1 MSVGRGNNKKYKF
14 FVSIVCLLFLIF
26 ASSLTISLAIFRSD
40 KSDVQQNSF
49 GAVVLHDNSQYKYKS
64 KIQNKLVG
72 EEYLFND
79 IKLTVADN
87 TSPVFIRAHVYF
99 DSTNEVAKDKI
110 KFDSFS
116 IKNHENYTWS
126 RFGDYWYLC
135 DKSGNLMQLNSTKAG
150 EVYVFLIQSD
160 AVVPEMQGVLGD
172 DEFVSCEIVV
182 QSSLASNFSNTTNF
196 SEINKSFD
204 KNATETT
211 KTGTYSV
218 VFKQNGATLSTQ
230 TINYGGKATIP
241 EVTTA
246 EGDVFLCWNTREDG
260 SGANITNEQLG
271 YITQNLTL
279 FPMFENQKVLV
290 TVVQS
295 EGGTISPET
304 QMVDWGSDLVMH
316 FTPNKNYV
324 LKRILIDG
332 DPVGA
337 SSEYLLKRIT
347 GAFVVS
353 AEFVSDYIVLDKNGG
368 AGEQPNVV
376 YNGDQTKFMLEGN
389 EPTKSGKEFY
399 YYSTNSADNEQG
411 QNGDRYDLGYWYDVP
426 NTSGTTTLFAIYL
439 TPSSNY
445 QTAQN
450 YVVVPKNVSAIAD
463 SAVNMFSGT
472 NNTVKFVTLP
482 RQTSKI
488 GKNAFANCSGLVGVS
503 MSDFVTS
510 IGESAFKSDSALT
523 NFRAP
528 TSLQTLSQA
537 AFSGCTSLS
546 KVKNLDATGITEI
559 PSDCFSGCSKIEKIV
574 LSANITKIGLGAFA
588 GSGVKTINLEDTKL
602 EELGASAF
610 NSCSSLTQVT
620 VPSTLKTVGQAAF
633 MFSGITE
640 VKNFAGTSVS
650 KIESTAFYFSK
661 LIQIEFPESLVSI
674 DSLAF
679 YDCSELTRV
688 GGLQNTKVT
697 QILDSAFSGCS
708 KLKNVIFPQTLLT
721 LGGGAYSG
729 CSALTSVTFN
739 SNLKTIGANAF
750 EGCSSLS
757 QLTELEKTVVSSIG
771 DGAFKGCSSLVDVS
785 LPNTIQTVGAN
796 AFANCSG
803 LATINF
809 INDSNL
815 STLSVAANSFTGT
828 TSDLKVN
835 ILDES
840 HFDEYISKLNGKGFA
855 ENSFMF
861 FLGNIDRKAYYKN
874 AVWEKFHDA
883 VITSTAG
890 EHGTISPSGAVVYS
904 LGSSAS
910 YVISPE
916 TGYKIKKILV
926 DGVEIVVTAAD
937 GAAQSYEFVDIQKD
951 HTISAEFEQRMFK
964 ITVVCGGNGK
974 IEPSTT
980 KDYAYGSEVA
990 FVITPNDGYVIK
1002 DVLIDG
1008 VSNAK
1013 AKENAKYTFSNLRAN
1028 HKIEVSFEVV
1038 TFTIVS
1044 SVGEGGTMSPNQIT
1058 TIKNWGENHS
1068 VTYTPN
1074 DKFVISTIVV
1084 DGQALNLSEDV
1095 VSKPYTYTFS
1105 KITANHVISCQFEST
1120 QRTLTYDPN
1129 GGTFVLNTDI
1139 DLPSTTD
1146 NYNYRTIA
1154 QIGLVPKT
1162 TYTINFASATLI
1174 SGTATEFHVRLYKFG
1189 KPSTHYAFIKVPF
1202 GTNVSAVFTS
1212 PETLNPSDNNQI
1224 LVYAGLAGATAGN
1237 NVSLRGITMS
1247 VTKTLTWNSVCGV
1260 SPTPTREGYNFKG
1273 WSTESEGSTQDFSNK
1288 KYSSVFGKEDG
1299 WLYAIWEI
1307 KQFQITTE
1315 AGAHGTITE
1324 SMTVDWGTT
1333 ATVEMKPDEGYRV
1346 ATYSIDGGNAINSTA
1361 KAGDSDYF
1369 TFRNIT
1375 ANHKISVTFAP
1386 ITYTIKYNGNGATS
1400 GSTTSSSHTYD
1411 EEKEL
1416 TANGFSRTGY
1426 NFAGW
1431 ATKDA
1436 IAATNATAVTN
1447 GTYLTGNV
1455 GSGSD
1460 SIGEYFTKDASSST
1474 QWWAGV
1480 ACRGYD
1486 VTAGLTYIWT
1496 IEVYHEMGKTMRNQM
1511 DANVSYPGA
1520 TSNDD
1525 AYEGSV
1531 ITPQQIPSGVWTTL
1545 TIRVK
1550 IKAGFTGTYIH
1561 HSFSPQ
1567 NYVDGTNFSTP
1578 AKIYYRNSR
1587 IVAMTENPPKY
1598 MNCEK
1603 VKNLSATQGDIVDL
1617 YAVWAANTYVMTL
1630 DENNRSNLKTKNVV
1644 YDQPYGTF
1652 DVPSKTGYTYVGWR
1666 VGKRLIDEKTFNGSS
1681 DYINLGRTY
1690 MYTNKITVMA
1700 RAYMDDWTQ
1709 YKNGMRII
1717 SCTEGGGW
1725 NLEQGGEYLQ
1735 FAIYDSGVGYRVAK
1749 SNISFANLASGWHT
1763 FVATFDG
1770 EYARLY
1776 IDGIGVGKSAKFSS
1790 GKIGY
1795 HASNSILVGAE
1806 AGSSSSPVGSYFK
1819 GKISYISIFNSSN
1832 YYTKDTVSSA
1842 KCPAYDTV
1850 AVAHWTPNKYN
1861 IKFQANDATITEQL
1875 WDYAGSAGYTSS
1887 NAGSYSKYKHNNSRT
1902 AELNEANYIT
1912 FDGQLSFYTPI
1923 PIRLGHTFKG
1933 WYSAASGGVKVA
1945 NSDGSLVAN
1954 VSGFTGANKEWKSAK
1969 ETTLYAQWTTNPYDI
1984 TYELNGGTKGSTSPS
1999 KYTFGT
2005 NTTISDP
2012 TRTGYT
2018 FTGWSVAATLDGKRY
2033 GTIHYDTG
2041 VLQYASDYPSAV
2053 YFPLFYQQA
2062 GVQYTG
2068 KLGNG
2073 SIRWRQYSTAG
2084 AYAGNAG
2091 ESQTNTT
2098 NEAKYLSL
2106 WYYSGMSGS
2115 STTLSWN
2122 GGKSFKIDANQVG
2135 KLTLTAN
2142 WTANTYTV
2150 TANANGGTIPTT
2162 SGWTVASGS
2171 KIATKTVT
2179 YDSTYGTL
2187 PTPTRTGYTF
2197 AGWSKN
2203 MFNPKLTY
2211 GYSSCTRNGETFT
2224 FDTGSKNSSSL
2235 FFEVQCWNNT
2245 EYLSSVY
2252 SNSSTGIC
2260 SGIFNKNGSITQLRF
2275 KYNGNNAD
2283 ACFYYDVSDLPDGK
2297 YVIQVNITTMQMNK
2311 IVIKNVM
2318 IEQNANN
2325 TRTSYVSSSTHVSSD
2340 TKVNDP
2346 FNRTLFAE
2354 WTPNKYTVTFDPNC
2368 KGGLISSQTS
2378 DGTYS
2383 GNNMTIT
2390 YTASTHE
2397 YKLVNS
2403 SSSDPYA
2410 TIGQTVYLIANKTY
2424 LMHAEVCDSS
2434 WSVIPS
2440 SSGSIQIFY
2449 AIGGAYNESNSRRF
2463 YANTTYQT
2471 FTVPTT
2477 GTYKIRIDNDCGQT
2491 VRVQKFWIYS
2501 NFTYQKT
2508 VTYGEAYGTLPTG
2521 LQANSG
2527 SFVKWNSSSS
2537 GGSEIKSSTIVT
2549 TASNHK
2555 VYGSWSGQL
2564 TITVNSSSYYSN
2576 VRYSTSS
2583 GQSGSI
2589 ANGSSVNLVNV
2600 PSTDKVTITAT
2611 AIKCKLVCNG
2621 NNNNYYV
2628 YHGFRLNNDFSL
2640 SAYNETGEPKDVS
2653 ATITVTVDMRSIS
2666 VTGDTRT
2673 QDLCCVAEDSLIS
2686 MADGTQKQI
2695 KDIKVGDK
2703 VLSYNTTTRKIE
2715 QTVVQSLTK
2724 VIRRDIVHITFAD
2737 GSYIKIT
2744 PDHPMF
2750 SERGWIA
2757 YSTADGENTYPEVEL
2772 EKQGTQIGDMI
2783 LSLSLLFD
2791 KEIVDMKY
2799 ITGETIPVYTFTVEN
2814 NHNYFAQSVL
2824 IHNGPVKPCFMIC
2837 CVDGETNITMAD
2849 GTTKKAKDVVVG
2861 DEVLSYNDETKQ
2873 YEKTTIEETINPYR
2887 EKILE
2892 ITFEDGSTLKITDDH
2907 PLLSA
2912 RGWICYNPELGQLA
2926 YGSYGVCDKGMQV
2939 GDKII
2944 TETGAKT
2951 IASIK
2956 VIEFEDFEMVYT
2968 FRLANGLAFIANGN
2982 IVASVRK

>member
-1 MSVGRGNNKKYKF
+1 MPGGKSVIKRYRSQKLLVCIVCMLF
-14 FVSIVCLLFLIF
+14 FVFCS
-26 ASSLTISLAIFRSD
+26 ALTISLAIFRSD

-110 KFDSFS
+110 KFNSFS

-160 AVVPEMQGVLGD
+160 AVVPEIQGVLGD

-230 TINYGGKATIP
+230 TINYGGKASIP

-337 SSEYLLKRIT
+337 TSEYLLKRIT
-347 GAFVVS
+347 GAVVVS

-426 NTSGTTTLFAIYL
+426 NASGTTTLFAIYL
-439 TPSSNY
+439 TASSNY

-528 TSLQTLSQA
+528 TSLQTLSQT
-537 AFSGCTSLS
+537 AFSGCASLS

-559 PSDCFSGCSKIEKIV
+559 PSDCFSMCSKLEEIV
-574 LSANITKIGLGAFA
+574 LPANISKIRFGAFA
-588 GSGVKTINLEDTKL
+588 GSGLKTINLEDTKL
-602 EELGASAF
+602 EELGDSAF
-610 NSCSSLTQVT
+610 NSCAALTQVT
-620 VPSTLKTVGQAAF
+620 VPSTLKTLGQSVF

-650 KIESTAFYFSK
+650 KIESTAFWYSS
-661 LIQIEFPESLVSI
+661 LIQIELPETLEII
-674 DSLAF
+674 DNLAF
-679 YDCSELTRV
+679 ASCSELTRV

-697 QILDSAFSGCS
+697 QIVDSAFSGCS

-721 LGGGAYSG
+721 LGGSAYSG

-757 QLTELEKTVVSSIG
+757 QLTGLEKTVVATIG
-771 DGAFKGCSSLVDVS
+771 DSAFKGCSSLVDVS
-785 LPNTIQTVGAN
+785 LPNTIQTIGAN

-855 ENSFMF
+855 ENAFMF

-874 AVWEKFHDA
+874 AVWEKFRDA

-890 EHGTISPSGAVVYS
+890 EHGTISPSGTIIYS

-937 GAAQSYEFVDIQKD
+937 GAAQRYEFVEIQKD

-1084 DGQALNLSEDV
+1084 DGQALNLSGVD

-1129 GGTFVLNTDI
+1129 GGTFADGDSSKTQE
-1139 DLPSTTD
+1139 
-1146 NYNYRTIA
+1146 YNAFSNQTI
-1154 QIGLVPKT
+1154 
-1162 TYTINFASATLI
+1162 TLI
-1174 SGTATEFHVRLYKFG
+1174 STNPTRIGYEFKSWNTMSDGSG
-1189 KPSTHYAFIKVPF
+1189 K
-1202 GTNVSAVFTS
+1202 GD
-1212 PETLNPSDNNQI
+1212 SD
-1224 LVYAGLAGATAGN
+1224 LAGK
-1237 NVSLRGITMS
+1237 I
-1247 VTKTLTWNSVCGV
+1247 
-1260 SPTPTREGYNFKG
+1260 
-1273 WSTESEGSTQDFSNK
+1273 
-1288 KYSSVFGKEDG
+1288 YSSVFGKEDG

-1375 ANHKISVTFAP
+1375 ANHTISATFAP

-1460 SIGEYFTKDASSST
+1460 SIGEYFTKDALSST

-1587 IVAMTENPPKY
+1587 IVEFATDPPEY
-1598 MNCEK
+1598 TNCQI
-1603 VKNLSATQGDIVDL
+1603 VKNLSKVQGDVVEL
-1617 YAVWAANTYVMTL
+1617 YAVWAANQYTVTF
-1630 DENNRSNLKTKNVV
+1630 NPNGGTVSPTSQTVV
-1644 YDQPYGTF
+1644 YGQAYNAISTLPT
-1652 DVPSKTGYTYVGWR
+1652 PTRTGY
-1666 VGKRLIDEKTFNGSS
+1666 
-1681 DYINLGRTY
+1681 
-1690 MYTNKITVMA
+1690 
-1700 RAYMDDWTQ
+1700 
-1709 YKNGMRII
+1709 
-1717 SCTEGGGW
+1717 
-1725 NLEQGGEYLQ
+1725 
-1735 FAIYDSGVGYRVAK
+1735 
-1749 SNISFANLASGWHT
+1749 SFAGWGYAMPLTKASNTILEDNYTIKSGSEHKDTYFWVNAGYT
-1763 FVATFDG
+1763 LTVGTKYVFRFVATVDPNNNWLFAPQNKEPSYRLKNGYNEIEFTAQDARAFFFDDKNCD
-1770 EYARLY
+1770 EAHPFIITDASIQAVTTNEIIPVTTTKY
-1776 IDGIGVGKSAKFSS
+1776 IIGTTQVQ
-1790 GKIGY
+1790 Y
-1795 HASNSILVGAE
+1795 ASNHTLYAQ
-1806 AGSSSSPVGSYFK
+1806 
-1819 GKISYISIFNSSN
+1819 
-1832 YYTKDTVSSA
+1832 
-1842 KCPAYDTV
+1842 
-1850 AVAHWTPNKYN
+1850 WTPNKYN

-1875 WDYAGSAGYTSS
+1875 WDYAGSAGYTSA
-1887 NAGSYSKYKHNNSRT
+1887 NTGSYSKYEHNNSRT

-1912 FDGQLSFYTPI
+1912 FDSQLSFYTPI
-1923 PIRLGHTFKG
+1923 PIRLGHTFEG
-1933 WYSAASGGVKVA
+1933 WWSAQTGGVKVA

-1969 ETTLYAQWTTNPYDI
+1969 ETTLYAQWTTNVYKYTIKMTDDDP
-1984 TYELNGGTKGSTSPS
+1984 GTTSNYKFGST
-1999 KYTFGT
+1999 K
-2005 NTTISDP
+2005 TISDP
-2012 TRTGYT
+2012 KRTGYT
-2018 FTGWSVAATLDGKRY
+2018 FTGWSVVAELDGKRY
-2033 GTIHYDTG
+2033 GTIDLNSENYAGVLMYDTR
-2041 VLQYASDYPSAV
+2041 YPNAV
-2053 YFPLFYQQA
+2053 YFPLFYENA
-2062 GVQYTG
+2062 GISYTG
-2068 KLGNG
+2068 KFASGQ
-2073 SIRWRQYSTAG
+2073 IRWREYTLAG
-2084 AYAGNAG
+2084 EFIKNAG
-2091 ESQTNTT
+2091 TSENPHSVSTDQ
-2098 NEAKYLSL
+2098 YLSL
-2106 WYYSGMSGS
+2106 WYYTGMSDP

-2135 KLTLTAN
+2135 NLKLTAN
-2142 WTANTYTV
+2142 WTANTCTV

-2162 SGWTVASGS
+2162 SGWSVASDS
-2171 KIATKTVT
+2171 KTATKTVT
-2179 YDSTYGTL
+2179 FDSTYGTM
-2187 PTPTRTGYTF
+2187 PTLSRPGYTF
-2197 AGWSKN
+2197 NGWSKN
-2203 MFNPKLTY
+2203 MFNPEFANSLSPT
-2211 GYSSCTRNGETFT
+2211 CTRNGGTFT
-2224 FDTGSKNSSSL
+2224 YNTGSKNTSNS
-2235 FFEVQCWNNT
+2235 FQIQTWNNT
-2245 EYLSSVY
+2245 TYL
-2252 SNSSTGIC
+2252 NAGLLTTSSTGI
-2260 SGIFNKNGSITQLRF
+2260 SSVQFTKDSTITRLRLKLNGSHEDSVF
-2275 KYNGNNAD
+2275 FYNI
-2283 ACFYYDVSDLPDGK
+2283 SSLPDGI
-2297 YVIQVNITTMQMNK
+2297 YVIQVNVVSIAVNK
-2311 IVIKNVM
+2311 IVIKDVM

-2403 SSSDPYA
+2403 SSSDPFA

-2449 AIGGAYNESNSRRF
+2449 AIGGAYSEGNSRHF

-2477 GTYKIRIDNDCGQT
+2477 GTYNIRIDNDCGQT

-2521 LQANSG
+2521 LQANGG

-2555 VYGSWSGQL
+2555 VYGAWSGQL
-2564 TITVNSSSYYSN
+2564 TITVDPSSYYSN

-2611 AIKCKLVCNG
+2611 AIKCRLVCSG
-2621 NNNNYYV
+2621 NNNHYV
-2628 YHGFRLNNDFSL
+2628 YYGFKLNNNYSS
-2640 SAYNETGEPKDVS
+2640 SAYNETGQPKDVS
-2653 ATITVTVDMRSIS
+2653 ATINMTVDMRSIS
-2666 VTGDTRT
+2666 VTEYTKT
-2673 QDLCCVAEDSLIS
+2673 KDLCCVAEDSLIS

-2757 YSTADGENTYPEVEL
+2757 YSTEDGENTYPEVEL

-2799 ITGETIPVYTFTVEN
+2799 ITGETIPVYTFTVDN

-2824 IHNGPVKPCFMIC
+2824 IHNGPIIPCQLLC

-2926 YGSYGVCDKGMQV
+2926 YGTHGVSDKAMQV

-2968 FRLANGLAFIANGN
+2968 FKLANGLAFIANGN
-2982 IVASVRK
+2982 IVASVIK

>member
-1 MSVGRGNNKKYKF
+1 MPGGKSVIKRYRSQKLL
-14 FVSIVCLLFLIF
+14 VCVVCMMFLVF
-26 ASSLTISLAIFRSD
+26 CSALTISLAIFRSD
-40 KSDVQQNSF
+40 KSDIQQNSF

-64 KIQNKLVG
+64 KIQNKLMG

-110 KFDSFS
+110 KFNSFS

-337 SSEYLLKRIT
+337 TSEYLLKRIT
-347 GAFVVS
+347 GAVVVS
-353 AEFVSDYIVLDKNGG
+353 AEFVSDYIVLDINGG

-439 TPSSNY
+439 TASSNY

-528 TSLQTLSQA
+528 TSLQILGKA
-537 AFSGCTSLS
+537 AFSGCGALA
-546 KVKNLDATGITEI
+546 KVTNLDATSISEI
-559 PSDCFSGCSKIEKIV
+559 PNDCFGGCSQLEEVILPVNLVRIGE
-574 LSANITKIGLGAFA
+574 SAFVGAA
-588 GSGVKTINLEDTKL
+588 LKTLNLEETKL
-602 EELGASAF
+602 EELGSSAF
-610 NSCSSLTQVT
+610 NSCSALTQVT
-620 VPSTLKTVGQAAF
+620 VPSTLKTMGQAVF
-633 MFSGITE
+633 MFSGITK

-650 KIESTAFYFSK
+650 SLEKWTFWLSS
-661 LIQIEFPESLVSI
+661 LIQIELPETLEIINEQVFAS
-674 DSLAF
+674 
-679 YDCSELTRV
+679 CSELTRV

-697 QILDSAFSGCS
+697 QILDDAFSGCS

-757 QLTELEKTVVSSIG
+757 QLTGLEKTVVATIG
-771 DGAFKGCSSLVDVS
+771 DSAFKDCSSLVDVS
-785 LPNTIQTVGAN
+785 LPNTIQTIGAN

-855 ENSFMF
+855 ENAFMF

-874 AVWEKFHDA
+874 AVWEKFRDA

-890 EHGTISPSGAVVYS
+890 EHGTISPSGTIIYS

-937 GAAQSYEFVDIQKD
+937 GAAQRYEFVDIQKD

-1013 AKENAKYTFSNLRAN
+1013 AKENAEYTFSNLRAN

-1129 GGTFVLNTDI
+1129 GGTFADGDSSKTQE
-1139 DLPSTTD
+1139 
-1146 NYNYRTIA
+1146 YNAFSNQTI
-1154 QIGLVPKT
+1154 
-1162 TYTINFASATLI
+1162 TLI
-1174 SGTATEFHVRLYKFG
+1174 STNPTRIGYKFKSWNTMSDGSG
-1189 KPSTHYAFIKVPF
+1189 K
-1202 GTNVSAVFTS
+1202 GN
-1212 PETLNPSDNNQI
+1212 SD
-1224 LVYAGLAGATAGN
+1224 LAGK
-1237 NVSLRGITMS
+1237 I
-1247 VTKTLTWNSVCGV
+1247 
-1260 SPTPTREGYNFKG
+1260 
-1273 WSTESEGSTQDFSNK
+1273 
-1288 KYSSVFGKEDG
+1288 YSSVFGKEDG

-1307 KQFQITTE
+1307 KQFQITTS

-1400 GSTTSSSHTYD
+1400 GSTADSDHTYD

-1431 ATKDA
+1431 AKKDA

-1587 IVAMTENPPKY
+1587 IVEFATDPPEY
-1598 MNCEK
+1598 MNCQI
-1603 VKNLSATQGDIVDL
+1603 VKNLSAEQGGTVEL
-1617 YAVWAANTYVMTL
+1617 YAVWAANQYTVTF
-1630 DENNRSNLKTKNVV
+1630 NPNGGTVSPTSQAAV
-1644 YDQPYGTF
+1644 YDSAYGALPT
-1652 DVPSKTGYTYVGWR
+1652 PTRTGYAFAGWGYAMPLTKASNTILEDNYTIKSGSEHKDTYFWVNAGYTLTVGTKYVFR
-1666 VGKRLIDEKTFNGSS
+1666 
-1681 DYINLGRTY
+1681 
-1690 MYTNKITVMA
+1690 
-1700 RAYMDDWTQ
+1700 
-1709 YKNGMRII
+1709 
-1717 SCTEGGGW
+1717 
-1725 NLEQGGEYLQ
+1725 
-1735 FAIYDSGVGYRVAK
+1735 
-1749 SNISFANLASGWHT
+1749 
-1763 FVATFDG
+1763 FVATVDPNNNWLFAPQNKEPSYRLKNGYNEIEFTAQD
-1770 EYARLY
+1770 ARAFFLDDKNCDEAHPFTITDASIQAVTTNEIIPVTTTKY
-1776 IDGIGVGKSAKFSS
+1776 IS
-1790 GKIGY
+1790 GATTVQY
-1795 HASNSILVGAE
+1795 ASNHTLYAQ
-1806 AGSSSSPVGSYFK
+1806 
-1819 GKISYISIFNSSN
+1819 
-1832 YYTKDTVSSA
+1832 
-1842 KCPAYDTV
+1842 
-1850 AVAHWTPNKYN
+1850 WTPNKYN

-1912 FDGQLSFYTPI
+1912 FDSQLSFYTPI

-1969 ETTLYAQWTTNPYDI
+1969 ETTLYAQWTTNEYLVD
-1984 TYELNGGTKGSTSPS
+1984 YVLNDGTKGSTSPS

-2018 FTGWSVAATLDGKRY
+2018 FTGWSVVATLDGKRS

-2187 PTPTRTGYTF
+2187 PTPKRTGYTF

-2203 MFNPKLTY
+2203 MFNPNLTY

-2325 TRTSYVSSSTHVSSD
+2325 TRTAYVSSSTHVSSG

-2956 VIEFEDFEMVYT
+2956 VIEFEDLEMVYT

>member
-1 MSVGRGNNKKYKF
+1 MM
-14 FVSIVCLLFLIF
+14 FLVF
-26 ASSLTISLAIFRSD
+26 CSALTISLAIFRSD

-110 KFDSFS
+110 KFNSFS

-160 AVVPEMQGVLGD
+160 AVVPEMQGVFGD

-290 TVVQS
+290 TVIQS
-295 EGGTISPET
+295 EGGTITPET

-332 DPVGA
+332 NPVGA
-337 SSEYLLKRIT
+337 TSEYLLKRIT
-347 GAFVVS
+347 GAVVVS

-528 TSLQTLSQA
+528 TSLQTLSQT

-546 KVKNLDATGITEI
+546 KVKNLDATSITEI
-559 PSDCFSGCSKIEKIV
+559 PNECFAGCSKLEEIV
-574 LSANITKIGLGAFA
+574 LPANISKIRVGAFA
-588 GSGVKTINLEDTKL
+588 GSGLKTINLEDTKL
-602 EELGASAF
+602 EELGSSAF
-610 NSCSSLTQVT
+610 KSCSALTQVT
-620 VPSTLKTVGQAAF
+620 VPSTLKTMGQAVF

-650 KIESTAFYFSK
+650 KIESTAFYSSK

-674 DSLAF
+674 DNSAF
-679 YDCSELTRV
+679 ASCSELTRV

-697 QILDSAFSGCS
+697 QIEDSAFSGCS

-721 LGGGAYSG
+721 LGGSAYSG

-757 QLTELEKTVVSSIG
+757 QLTGFENTVVSSIG
-771 DGAFKGCSSLVDVS
+771 ANAFKGCSSLVDVS
-785 LPNTIQTVGAN
+785 LPSTIQTVGEN

-855 ENSFMF
+855 ENAFMF

-926 DGVEIVVTAAD
+926 DGVEIVITAAE
-937 GAAQSYEFVDIQKD
+937 GASQSYDFDDIQQD
-951 HTISAEFEQRMFK
+951 HTISAEFEQRVFK
-964 ITVVCGGNGK
+964 ITVVCGENGK
-974 IEPSTT
+974 IEPSESD
-980 KDYAYGSEVA
+980 DYAYGSNVT

-1074 DKFVISTIVV
+1074 DKFVISTIIV
-1084 DGQALNLSEDV
+1084 DGQALNLSGVD

-1129 GGTFVLNTDI
+1129 GGTFADGDSSKTQE
-1139 DLPSTTD
+1139 
-1146 NYNYRTIA
+1146 YNAFSNQKI
-1154 QIGLVPKT
+1154 
-1162 TYTINFASATLI
+1162 TLI
-1174 SGTATEFHVRLYKFG
+1174 S
-1189 KPSTHYAFIKVPF
+1189 
-1202 GTNVSAVFTS
+1202 TN
-1212 PETLNPSDNNQI
+1212 
-1224 LVYAGLAGATAGN
+1224 
-1237 NVSLRGITMS
+1237 
-1247 VTKTLTWNSVCGV
+1247 
-1260 SPTPTREGYNFKG
+1260 PTRIGYNFKS
-1273 WSTESEGSTQDFSNK
+1273 WNTMSDGSGKGNSDLAGK
-1288 KYSSVFGKEDG
+1288 IYSSVFGKEDG

-1307 KQFQITTE
+1307 KQFKITTS

-1333 ATVEMKPDEGYRV
+1333 ATVEMKPDKGYRV

-1375 ANHKISVTFAP
+1375 ANHTISVTFAP

-1400 GSTTSSSHTYD
+1400 GTTASSTHTYD

-1447 GTYLTGNV
+1447 GTTMTGNV

-1460 SIGEYFTKDASSST
+1460 SIGTYFTKDATTST
-1474 QWWAGV
+1474 NQWWAGL
-1480 ACRGYD
+1480 ACSNYY
-1486 VTAGLTYIWT
+1486 VTAGRTYIWT

-1511 DANVSYPGA
+1511 DANVLYTGA
-1520 TSNDD
+1520 TNNDD
-1525 AYEGSV
+1525 GYGGSAV

-1550 IKAGFTGTYIH
+1550 IIAGVANPYIC
-1561 HSFSPQ
+1561 HSFCPT

-1587 IVAMTENPPKY
+1587 IVEFASDPPEY
-1598 MNCEK
+1598 MNCQK
-1603 VKNLSATQGDIVDL
+1603 VKNLSATQGDVVEL
-1617 YAVWAANTYVMTL
+1617 EAVWAANTYVMTL

-1681 DYINLGRTY
+1681 DYVNLGRTY

-1725 NLEQGGEYLQ
+1725 NLEPNGDYLQ

-1763 FVATFDG
+1763 FVANFDG

-1842 KCPAYDTV
+1842 KCPAYNTV

-1861 IKFQANDATITEQL
+1861 VKFQANDATITEQL

-1902 AELNEANYIT
+1902 AELNEANHIT
-1912 FDGQLSFYTPI
+1912 FDSQLSFYTPI
-1923 PIRLGHTFKG
+1923 PIRIGHTFEG
-1933 WYSAASGGVKVA
+1933 WWSAQTGGVKVA

-1969 ETTLYAQWTTNPYDI
+1969 ETTLYAQWTTNLYDI
-1984 TYELNGGTKGSTSPS
+1984 TYELNGGTKGSNSPTSY
-1999 KYTFGT
+1999 KFGSS
-2005 NTTISDP
+2005 TTISDP

-2018 FTGWSVAATLDGKRY
+2018 FTGWSVVATLDGKRY
-2033 GTIHYDTG
+2033 GTINLSSG
-2041 VLQYASDYPSAV
+2041 VLQYASDYPNAV
-2053 YFPLFYQQA
+2053 YFPLFYENA
-2062 GVQYTG
+2062 GISYTG
-2068 KLGNG
+2068 KFASGQ
-2073 SIRWRQYSTAG
+2073 IRWREYTLAG
-2084 AYAGNAG
+2084 EFVKNAG
-2091 ESQTNTT
+2091 THENPHSVSTDQ
-2098 NEAKYLSL
+2098 YLSL
-2106 WYYSGMSGS
+2106 WYYTGMSDP

-2135 KLTLTAN
+2135 NLKLTAN
-2142 WTANTYTV
+2142 WTANTFTV

-2162 SGWTVASGS
+2162 SGWSVASGS

-2179 YDSTYGTL
+2179 YDSAYGTL

-2211 GYSSCTRNGETFT
+2211 GYASCTRNGETFT
-2224 FDTGSKNSSSL
+2224 FDTGSQNSSSL
-2235 FFEVQCWNNT
+2235 FFEVQYWNNT
-2245 EYLSSVY
+2245 TGRLSSIY

-2260 SGIFNKNGSITQLRF
+2260 SGTFNKNSSTTQLRF
-2275 KYNGNNAD
+2275 KYNGNKAD

-2325 TRTSYVSSSTHVSSD
+2325 TRTSYVSSSTHVSSN

-2378 DGTYS
+2378 NGTYS

-2410 TIGQTVYLIANKTY
+2410 TIGQTVYLLANKTY
-2424 LMHAEVCDSS
+2424 LMHAEVYNSS
-2434 WSVIPS
+2434 LSVIPS
-2440 SSGSIQIFY
+2440 GSGSIQIFY

-2477 GTYKIRIDNDCGQT
+2477 GTYNIRIDNDCGQT
-2491 VRVQKFWIYS
+2491 VRVRKFWIYS

-2527 SFVKWNSSSS
+2527 SFVGWNSSIS
-2537 GGSEIKSSTIVT
+2537 GGSEITSSTIVT
-2549 TASNHK
+2549 TASNHT

-2611 AIKCKLVCNG
+2611 AIKCELVCNG

-2628 YHGFRLNNDFSL
+2628 YYGFRLNGIYSP
-2640 SAYNETGEPKDVS
+2640 SAYNETGQPKEVS
-2653 ATITVTVDMRSIS
+2653 ATIDVTVDMRSIT

-2703 VLSYNTTTRKIE
+2703 VLSYNTTTRKVE
-2715 QTVVQSLTK
+2715 HAVVQSLTK

-2757 YSTADGENTYPEVEL
+2757 YSTADGENSYPEVEL

-2799 ITGETIPVYTFTVEN
+2799 ITGETIPVYTFTVDN

-2824 IHNGPVKPCFMIC
+2824 IHNGPVKPCVMIC

-2873 YEKTTIEETINPYR
+2873 CEKTTIEETINPYR

-2912 RGWICYNPELGQLA
+2912 RGWICYNTELGQMA
-2926 YGSYGVCDKGMQV
+2926 YGTHGVSDKAMQV
-2939 GDKII
+2939 GDEII

>member
-1 MSVGRGNNKKYKF
+1 MLF
-14 FVSIVCLLFLIF
+14 FVFCS
-26 ASSLTISLAIFRSD
+26 ALTVSLAIFRSD
-40 KSDVQQNSF
+40 KSDIQQNSF

-110 KFDSFS
+110 KFNSFS

-230 TINYGGKATIP
+230 TINYGGKASIP

-337 SSEYLLKRIT
+337 TSEYLLKRIT
-347 GAFVVS
+347 GAVVVS
-353 AEFVSDYIVLDKNGG
+353 AEFVSDYIVLDINGG

-528 TSLQTLSQA
+528 TSLQILGKA
-537 AFSGCTSLS
+537 AFSGCGALA
-546 KVKNLDATGITEI
+546 KVTNLDATSISEI
-559 PSDCFSGCSKIEKIV
+559 PNDCFGGCSQLEEVILPVNLVRIGE
-574 LSANITKIGLGAFA
+574 SAFVGAA
-588 GSGVKTINLEDTKL
+588 LKTLNLEETKL
-602 EELGASAF
+602 EELGSSAF
-610 NSCSSLTQVT
+610 NSCSALTQVT
-620 VPSTLKTVGQAAF
+620 VPSTLKTMGQAVF
-633 MFSGITE
+633 MFSGITK

-650 KIESTAFYFSK
+650 SLEKWTFWLSS
-661 LIQIEFPESLVSI
+661 LIQIELPETLEIINEQVFAS
-674 DSLAF
+674 
-679 YDCSELTRV
+679 CSELTRV

-697 QILDSAFSGCS
+697 QILDDAFSGCS

-757 QLTELEKTVVSSIG
+757 QLTGLEKTVVATIG
-771 DGAFKGCSSLVDVS
+771 DSAFKDCSSLVDVS
-785 LPNTIQTVGAN
+785 LPNTIQTIGAN

-855 ENSFMF
+855 ENAFMF

-874 AVWEKFHDA
+874 AVWEKFRDA

-890 EHGTISPSGAVVYS
+890 EHGTISPSGTIIYS

-937 GAAQSYEFVDIQKD
+937 GAAQRYEFVDIQKD

-1013 AKENAKYTFSNLRAN
+1013 AKENAEYTFSNLRAN

-1129 GGTFVLNTDI
+1129 GGTFADGDSSKTQE
-1139 DLPSTTD
+1139 
-1146 NYNYRTIA
+1146 YNAFSNQTI
-1154 QIGLVPKT
+1154 
-1162 TYTINFASATLI
+1162 TLI
-1174 SGTATEFHVRLYKFG
+1174 STNPTRIGYKFKSWNTMSDGSG
-1189 KPSTHYAFIKVPF
+1189 K
-1202 GTNVSAVFTS
+1202 GN
-1212 PETLNPSDNNQI
+1212 SD
-1224 LVYAGLAGATAGN
+1224 LAGK
-1237 NVSLRGITMS
+1237 I
-1247 VTKTLTWNSVCGV
+1247 
-1260 SPTPTREGYNFKG
+1260 
-1273 WSTESEGSTQDFSNK
+1273 
-1288 KYSSVFGKEDG
+1288 YSSVFGKEDG

-1307 KQFQITTE
+1307 KQFQITTS

-1400 GSTTSSSHTYD
+1400 GSTADSDHTYD

-1431 ATKDA
+1431 AKKDA

-1587 IVAMTENPPKY
+1587 IVEFATDPPEY
-1598 MNCEK
+1598 MNCQI
-1603 VKNLSATQGDIVDL
+1603 VKNLSAEQGGTVEL
-1617 YAVWAANTYVMTL
+1617 YAVWAANQYTVTF
-1630 DENNRSNLKTKNVV
+1630 NPNGGTVSPTSQAAV
-1644 YDQPYGTF
+1644 YDSAYGALPT
-1652 DVPSKTGYTYVGWR
+1652 PTRTGYAFAGWGYAMPLTKASNTILEDNYTIKSGSEHKDTYFWVNAGYTLTVGTKYVFR
-1666 VGKRLIDEKTFNGSS
+1666 
-1681 DYINLGRTY
+1681 
-1690 MYTNKITVMA
+1690 
-1700 RAYMDDWTQ
+1700 
-1709 YKNGMRII
+1709 
-1717 SCTEGGGW
+1717 
-1725 NLEQGGEYLQ
+1725 
-1735 FAIYDSGVGYRVAK
+1735 
-1749 SNISFANLASGWHT
+1749 
-1763 FVATFDG
+1763 FVATVDPNNNWLFAPQNKEPSYRLKNGYNEIEFTAQD
-1770 EYARLY
+1770 ARAFFLDDKNCDEAHPFTITDASIQAVTTNEIIPVTTTKY
-1776 IDGIGVGKSAKFSS
+1776 IS
-1790 GKIGY
+1790 GATTVQY
-1795 HASNSILVGAE
+1795 ASNHTLYAQ
-1806 AGSSSSPVGSYFK
+1806 
-1819 GKISYISIFNSSN
+1819 
-1832 YYTKDTVSSA
+1832 
-1842 KCPAYDTV
+1842 
-1850 AVAHWTPNKYN
+1850 WTPNKYN

-1912 FDGQLSFYTPI
+1912 FDSQLSFYTPI

-1969 ETTLYAQWTTNPYDI
+1969 ETTLYAQWTTNEYLVD
-1984 TYELNGGTKGSTSPS
+1984 YVLNDGTKGSTSPS

-2018 FTGWSVAATLDGKRY
+2018 FTGWSVVATLDGKRS

-2106 WYYSGMSGS
+2106 WYYSGMSDS

-2203 MFNPKLTY
+2203 MFNPNLTY

-2224 FDTGSKNSSSL
+2224 FDTGSQNSSSL

-2260 SGIFNKNGSITQLRF
+2260 SGTFNKNSSITQLRF
-2275 KYNGNNAD
+2275 KYNGNKAD
-2283 ACFYYDVSDLPDGK
+2283 AFFYYDVSDLPDGK

-2325 TRTSYVSSSTHVSSD
+2325 KRTSYVSSSTHVSSG

-2383 GNNMTIT
+2383 GNNMTLY
-2390 YTASTHE
+2390 YTAYNHE
-2397 YKLVNS
+2397 YKLVNVTS
-2403 SSSDPYA
+2403 NDPFA
-2410 TIGQTVYLIANKTY
+2410 QIGQTVYLIANKTY
-2424 LMHAEVCDSS
+2424 LMHAEVCNSS
-2434 WSVIPS
+2434 GSVIPS

-2449 AIGGAYNESNSRRF
+2449 AIGGAYNEGNSRHF

-2477 GTYKIRIDNDCGQT
+2477 GTYNIRIDNDCGQT

-2521 LQANSG
+2521 LQANGG

-2555 VYGSWSGQL
+2555 VYGAWSGQL

-2600 PSTDKVTITAT
+2600 PSTDKVTITAK
-2611 AIKCKLVCNG
+2611 AIKYQVVCDSNRSYWRYYGFKL
-2621 NNNNYYV
+2621 NNNYV
-2628 YHGFRLNNDFSL
+2628 L
-2640 SAYNETGEPKDVS
+2640 SAYNETNEPKDVS
-2653 ATITVTVDMRSIS
+2653 LTIDMTVDVRSIS
-2666 VTGDTRT
+2666 VTEYTKTKDS
-2673 QDLCCVAEDSLIS
+2673 CCVAEDSLIS

-2703 VLSYNTTTRKIE
+2703 VLSYNTTTRKVE

-2724 VIRRDIVHITFAD
+2724 VIRQDIVHITFAD
-2737 GSYIKIT
+2737 GTMLKIT

-2799 ITGETIPVYTFTVEN
+2799 ITGETIPVYTFTVED

-2824 IHNGPVKPCFMIC
+2824 IHNGPIGPCILLC
-2837 CVDGETNITMAD
+2837 CVDGETDITMAD

-2912 RGWICYNPELGQLA
+2912 RGWICYNTELGQMA
-2926 YGSYGVCDKGMQV
+2926 YGTHGVSDKAMQV

>member
-1 MSVGRGNNKKYKF
+1 MSVGRGKNRKRKF
-14 FVSIVCLLFLIF
+14 FVSVVCLLFLIF
-26 ASSLTISLAIFRSD
+26 ASSLTVSLALFRSD
-40 KSDVQQNSF
+40 KSDTQQNSF

-110 KFDSFS
+110 KFNSFS

-230 TINYGGKATIP
+230 TINYGGKASIP

-337 SSEYLLKRIT
+337 TSEYLLKRIT
-347 GAFVVS
+347 GAVVVS

-537 AFSGCTSLS
+537 AFSGCESLS

-559 PSDCFSGCSKIEKIV
+559 PSDCFSMCSKLEEIV
-574 LSANITKIGLGAFA
+574 LPANISKIRFGAFA
-588 GSGVKTINLEDTKL
+588 GSGLKTINLEDTKL
-602 EELGASAF
+602 EELGDSAF
-610 NSCSSLTQVT
+610 NSCAALTQLT
-620 VPSTLKTVGQAAF
+620 VPSTLKTLGQSVF

-650 KIESTAFYFSK
+650 KIESMAFWYSS
-661 LIQIEFPESLVSI
+661 LIQIELPETLEII
-674 DSLAF
+674 DNSAF
-679 YDCSELTRV
+679 ASCSELTRV

-708 KLKNVIFPQTLLT
+708 KLKNVIFPQILLT

-757 QLTELEKTVVSSIG
+757 QFTGLEKTVVATIG
-771 DGAFKGCSSLVDVS
+771 DSAFKDCTSLVDVS
-785 LPNTIQTVGAN
+785 LPNTIQTIEAN

-815 STLSVAANSFTGT
+815 STLSVAASSFTGT

-835 ILDES
+835 ILDED
-840 HFDEYISKLNGKGFA
+840 HFDEYILKLNGKGFA
-855 ENSFMF
+855 ENAFMF

-874 AVWEKFHDA
+874 AVWVKFHDA

-964 ITVVCGGNGK
+964 ITVVCGENGK
-974 IEPSTT
+974 IEPGESA
-980 KDYAYGSEVA
+980 DYAYGSNVT
-990 FVITPNDGYVIK
+990 FVITPNDGHIIK

-1013 AKENAKYTFSNLRAN
+1013 AKEDAEYTFSNIRSD

-1095 VSKPYTYTFS
+1095 VSKPYTHTFS
-1105 KITANHVISCQFEST
+1105 NITANHVISCQFEST

-1129 GGTFVLNTDI
+1129 GGTFADGDSSKTQE
-1139 DLPSTTD
+1139 
-1146 NYNYRTIA
+1146 YNAFSNQTI
-1154 QIGLVPKT
+1154 
-1162 TYTINFASATLI
+1162 TLI
-1174 SGTATEFHVRLYKFG
+1174 S
-1189 KPSTHYAFIKVPF
+1189 
-1202 GTNVSAVFTS
+1202 TN
-1212 PETLNPSDNNQI
+1212 
-1224 LVYAGLAGATAGN
+1224 
-1237 NVSLRGITMS
+1237 
-1247 VTKTLTWNSVCGV
+1247 
-1260 SPTPTREGYNFKG
+1260 PTRIGYNFKV
-1273 WSTESEGSTQDFSNK
+1273 WNTMSDGSGKGNSDLAGK
-1288 KYSSVFGKEDG
+1288 IYSSVFGKEDG

-1307 KQFQITTE
+1307 KQFQITTS

-1333 ATVEMKPDEGYRV
+1333 ATVEMKPDKGYRV

-1375 ANHKISVTFAP
+1375 ANHTISVTFAP

-1400 GSTTSSSHTYD
+1400 GSTADSDHTYD

-1416 TANGFSRTGY
+1416 TTNGFSRTGY

-1447 GTYLTGNV
+1447 GTFLTGNV

-1460 SIGEYFTKDASSST
+1460 SIGTYFTKDASSST

-1480 ACRGYD
+1480 ACSNYY
-1486 VTAGLTYIWT
+1486 VTAGKTYIWT

-1511 DANVSYPGA
+1511 DANVSSSS
-1520 TSNDD
+1520 TSGNDA
-1525 AYEGSV
+1525 AYGGSAV

-1550 IKAGFTGTYIH
+1550 IIAGAKNPYIH

-1587 IVAMTENPPKY
+1587 IVEFAEYPPEY
-1598 MNCEK
+1598 MNCQK
-1603 VKNLSATQGDIVDL
+1603 VKNLSAEQGGTFEL
-1617 YAVWAANTYVMTL
+1617 YAVWAANQYTVTF
-1630 DENNRSNLKTKNVV
+1630 NPNGGTVSPTSQTVV
-1644 YDQPYGTF
+1644 YGQKYGALET
-1652 DVPSKTGYTYVGWR
+1652 PTRTGYKFDGWGYAMPLTKASNTILEDAYTIKSGSEHKDTYFWV
-1666 VGKRLIDEKTFNGSS
+1666 N
-1681 DYINLGRTY
+1681 
-1690 MYTNKITVMA
+1690 
-1700 RAYMDDWTQ
+1700 
-1709 YKNGMRII
+1709 
-1717 SCTEGGGW
+1717 
-1725 NLEQGGEYLQ
+1725 QGYSLTIGTKYV
-1735 FAIYDSGVGYRVAK
+1735 FR
-1749 SNISFANLASGWHT
+1749 
-1763 FVATFDG
+1763 FVATVDPNNTWRFAPQNDNNFIFELKNG
-1770 EYARLY
+1770 YNEIEFTAQDARVFFLDDKNCDEAHPFTITDASIQAVTTNEIIPVTTTKY
-1776 IDGIGVGKSAKFSS
+1776 IS
-1790 GKIGY
+1790 GATTVQY
-1795 HASNSILVGAE
+1795 ASNHTLYAQ
-1806 AGSSSSPVGSYFK
+1806 
-1819 GKISYISIFNSSN
+1819 
-1832 YYTKDTVSSA
+1832 
-1842 KCPAYDTV
+1842 
-1850 AVAHWTPNKYN
+1850 WTANKYN

-1887 NAGSYSKYKHNNSRT
+1887 NAGSYDKYSHNGSRT
-1902 AELNEANYIT
+1902 AELNEAIT

-1969 ETTLYAQWTTNPYDI
+1969 ETTLYAQWTTNEYLVD
-1984 TYELNGGTKGSTSPS
+1984 YVLNGGTKGSTSPS
-1999 KYTFGT
+1999 KYAFGT

-2018 FTGWSVAATLDGKRY
+2018 FTGWSVVAELDGKRY

-2091 ESQTNTT
+2091 ESQTNTI

-2106 WYYSGMSGS
+2106 WYYSGMSDS

-2171 KIATKTVT
+2171 KTATKTVT

-2203 MFNPKLTY
+2203 MFNPNLTY

-2224 FDTGSKNSSSL
+2224 FDTGSQNSSSL
-2235 FFEVQCWNNT
+2235 FFEVQYWNNNA
-2245 EYLSSVY
+2245 YISSVY
-2252 SNSSTGIC
+2252 SSSSTGIC
-2260 SGIFNKNGSITQLRF
+2260 SGTFNKNGSITQLRF
-2275 KYNGNNAD
+2275 KYNGNKAD
-2283 ACFYYDVSDLPDGK
+2283 ACFYYDISDLPDGK

-2354 WTPNKYTVTFDPNC
+2354 WTPNKYNVLFDTTNVTQYNYSVS
-2368 KGGLISSQTS
+2368 KTTNGVTITS
-2378 DGTYS
+2378 NYDGTFTFNGTMTDSLYGLVSIPVNFKVGQQWQVFSTYVSGSYS
-2383 GNNMTIT
+2383 
-2390 YTASTHE
+2390 A
-2397 YKLVNS
+2397 K
-2403 SSSDPYA
+2403 
-2410 TIGQTVYLIANKTY
+2410 
-2424 LMHAEVCDSS
+2424 
-2434 WSVIPS
+2434 
-2440 SSGSIQIFY
+2440 SSGGHCFVLELNKS
-2449 AIGGAYNESNSRRF
+2449 GGGTPSTRCKTDFGPSQSNAGQRVLHATNETKLTTTEQANCTQLVFWVWISDANSAYVFNNYRF
-2463 YANTTYQT
+2463 KLEVSM
-2471 FTVPTT
+2471 FP
-2477 GTYKIRIDNDCGQT
+2477 
-2491 VRVQKFWIYS
+2491 QK
-2501 NFTYQKT
+2501 Q
-2508 VTYGEAYGTLPTG
+2508 VTYGSTYGTLETPVKTG
-2521 LQANSG
+2521 QTFAGWYDSLSG
-2527 SFVKWNSSSS
+2527 GNLITSSSKVTKAYDHTLYS
-2537 GGSEIKSSTIVT
+2537 AWQGSVTISVE
-2549 TASNHK
+2549 
-2555 VYGSWSGQL
+2555 
-2564 TITVNSSSYYSN
+2564 SSSYYSN
-2576 VRYSTSS
+2576 VRYSTSN
-2583 GQSGSI
+2583 GKSGSI
-2589 ANGSSVNLVNV
+2589 ANGGSVTVSGV
-2600 PSTDKVTITAT
+2600 PSGTKVTITAT
-2611 AIKCKLVCNG
+2611 AIRYRIVCSG
-2621 NNNNYYV
+2621 NNNHYV
-2628 YHGFRLNNDFSL
+2628 YYGFRLNNNFSL
-2640 SAYNETGEPKDVS
+2640 SAYNETNESKDVS

-2666 VTGDTRT
+2666 VTGDTKT
-2673 QDLCCVAEDSLIS
+2673 KDMCCVAEDSLIS

-2703 VLSYNTTTRKIE
+2703 VLSYNTTTRKVE
-2715 QTVVQSLTK
+2715 HAVVQSLTK

-2750 SERGWIA
+2750 SERGWIV
-2757 YSTADGENTYPEVEL
+2757 YSTEDGENTYPEVEL

-2799 ITGETIPVYTFTVEN
+2799 ITGETIPVYTFTVDN

-2824 IHNGPVKPCFMIC
+2824 IHNGPIIPCQLLC

-2912 RGWICYNPELGQLA
+2912 RGWICYNTELGQMA
-2926 YGSYGVCDKGMQV
+2926 YGTHGVSDKAMQV

>member
-110 KFDSFS
+110 KFNSFS

-230 TINYGGKATIP
+230 TINYGGKASIP

-337 SSEYLLKRIT
+337 TSEYLLKRIT
-347 GAFVVS
+347 GAVVVS
-353 AEFVSDYIVLDKNGG
+353 AEFVSDYIVLDINGG

-439 TPSSNY
+439 TASSNY

-482 RQTSKI
+482 HQTSKI

-537 AFSGCTSLS
+537 AFSGCKSLS

-559 PSDCFSGCSKIEKIV
+559 PSDCFAGCSKLEEIV
-574 LSANITKIGLGAFA
+574 LPANISKIGFGAF
-588 GSGVKTINLEDTKL
+588 GSSGLKTINLEDTKL
-602 EELGASAF
+602 EELGDSAF
-610 NSCSSLTQVT
+610 NSCAALTQVT
-620 VPSTLKTVGQAAF
+620 VPSTLKTMGIAVF

-650 KIESTAFYFSK
+650 KIESTAFWYSS
-661 LIQIEFPESLVSI
+661 LIQIELPETLEII
-674 DSLAF
+674 DSQAF
-679 YDCSELTRV
+679 ASCSELTRV

-697 QILDSAFSGCS
+697 QILDGAFSGCS

-739 SNLKTIGANAF
+739 SNLTTIGANAF

-757 QLTELEKTVVSSIG
+757 QLTGLEKTVVATIG
-771 DGAFKGCSSLVDVS
+771 DSAFKDCTSLVDVS
-785 LPNTIQTVGAN
+785 LPNTIQTIGAN

-855 ENSFMF
+855 ENAFMF

-890 EHGTISPSGAVVYS
+890 EHGAISPSGAVVYS

-1129 GGTFVLNTDI
+1129 GGTFADGDSSKTQE
-1139 DLPSTTD
+1139 
-1146 NYNYRTIA
+1146 YNAFSNQKI
-1154 QIGLVPKT
+1154 
-1162 TYTINFASATLI
+1162 SLI
-1174 SGTATEFHVRLYKFG
+1174 SSNPVR
-1189 KPSTHYAFIKVPF
+1189 T
-1202 GTNVSAVFTS
+1202 
-1212 PETLNPSDNNQI
+1212 
-1224 LVYAGLAGATAGN
+1224 
-1237 NVSLRGITMS
+1237 
-1247 VTKTLTWNSVCGV
+1247 
-1260 SPTPTREGYNFKG
+1260 GYTFKG
-1273 WSTESEGSTQDFSNK
+1273 WNTMSDGSGQGNLTGK
-1288 KYSSVFGKEDG
+1288 IYSSVFGKEDG

-1400 GSTTSSSHTYD
+1400 GSTANSIHTYD

-1447 GTYLTGNV
+1447 GTSLTQDVRG
-1455 GSGSD
+1455 GSD
-1460 SIGEYFTKDASSST
+1460 SIGTYFTKDSSAI
-1474 QWWAGV
+1474 WWAGL
-1480 ACRGYD
+1480 ACNRFNAQ
-1486 VTAGLTYIWT
+1486 AGLTYIWT

-1587 IVAMTENPPKY
+1587 IVEFATDPPEY
-1598 MNCEK
+1598 MNCQI
-1603 VKNLSATQGDIVDL
+1603 VKNLSAEQGGTVEL
-1617 YAVWAANTYVMTL
+1617 YAVWAANQYTVTF
-1630 DENNRSNLKTKNVV
+1630 NPNGGTVSPTSQAAV
-1644 YDQPYGTF
+1644 YDSAYGALPT
-1652 DVPSKTGYTYVGWR
+1652 PTRTGYAFAGWGYAMPLTKASNTILEDNYTIKSGSEHKDTYFWVNAGYTLTVGTKYVFR
-1666 VGKRLIDEKTFNGSS
+1666 
-1681 DYINLGRTY
+1681 
-1690 MYTNKITVMA
+1690 
-1700 RAYMDDWTQ
+1700 
-1709 YKNGMRII
+1709 
-1717 SCTEGGGW
+1717 
-1725 NLEQGGEYLQ
+1725 
-1735 FAIYDSGVGYRVAK
+1735 
-1749 SNISFANLASGWHT
+1749 
-1763 FVATFDG
+1763 FVATVDPNNNWLFAPQNKEPSYRLKNGYNEIEFTAQDARAFFFDDKNCD
-1770 EYARLY
+1770 EAHPFTITDASIQAVTTNEIIPVTTTKY
-1776 IDGIGVGKSAKFSS
+1776 IS
-1790 GKIGY
+1790 GATTVQY
-1795 HASNSILVGAE
+1795 ASNHTLYAQ
-1806 AGSSSSPVGSYFK
+1806 
-1819 GKISYISIFNSSN
+1819 
-1832 YYTKDTVSSA
+1832 
-1842 KCPAYDTV
+1842 
-1850 AVAHWTPNKYN
+1850 WTPNKYN

-1912 FDGQLSFYTPI
+1912 FDSQLSFYTPI
-1923 PIRLGHTFKG
+1923 PIRLGHTFEG

-1969 ETTLYAQWTTNPYDI
+1969 ETTLYAQWTTNEYLVD
-1984 TYELNGGTKGSTSPS
+1984 YVLNGGTKGSTPPS

-2018 FTGWSVAATLDGKRY
+2018 FTGWSVVATLDGKRY

-2171 KIATKTVT
+2171 KTATKTVT

-2203 MFNPKLTY
+2203 MFNPNLTY

-2224 FDTGSKNSSSL
+2224 FDTGSQNSSSL

-2245 EYLSSVY
+2245 KYLSSVY

-2325 TRTSYVSSSTHVSSD
+2325 KRTSYVSSSTHVSSG

-2555 VYGSWSGQL
+2555 VYGAWSGQL

-2600 PSTDKVTITAT
+2600 PSTDQVTITAT

-2621 NNNNYYV
+2621 NSNNYYV

-2653 ATITVTVDMRSIS
+2653 ATITVTVDMRSIT
-2666 VTGDTRT
+2666 VTGDTKT
-2673 QDLCCVAEDSLIS
+2673 KDMCCVAEDSLIS

-2757 YSTADGENTYPEVEL
+2757 YSTEDGENTYPEVEL

-2799 ITGETIPVYTFTVEN
+2799 ITGETIPVYTFTVDN

-2824 IHNGPVKPCFMIC
+2824 IHNGPVRPCLMIC

-2912 RGWICYNPELGQLA
+2912 RGWICYNTELGQMA
-2926 YGSYGVCDKGMQV
+2926 YGTHGVSDKAMQV

-2968 FRLANGLAFIANGN
+2968 FKLANGLAFIANGN

>member
-1 MSVGRGNNKKYKF
+1 MLF
-14 FVSIVCLLFLIF
+14 FVFCS
-26 ASSLTISLAIFRSD
+26 ALTVSLAIFRSD

-110 KFDSFS
+110 KFNSFS

-230 TINYGGKATIP
+230 TINYGGKASIP

-337 SSEYLLKRIT
+337 TSEYLLKRIT
-347 GAFVVS
+347 GAVVVS
-353 AEFVSDYIVLDKNGG
+353 AEFVSDYIVLDINGG

-376 YNGDQTKFMLEGN
+376 YNGDQTKFMLEGS

-528 TSLQTLSQA
+528 TSLQTLSQT
-537 AFSGCTSLS
+537 AFSGCASLS
-546 KVKNLDATGITEI
+546 KVKNLDATSITEI
-559 PSDCFSGCSKIEKIV
+559 PSDCFSMCSKLEEIV
-574 LSANITKIGLGAFA
+574 LPANISKIRLGAFA
-588 GSGVKTINLEDTKL
+588 GSGLKTINLEDTKL
-602 EELGASAF
+602 EELGDSAF
-610 NSCSSLTQVT
+610 NSCSALTQVT
-620 VPSTLKTVGQAAF
+620 VPSTLKTLGQSVF

-650 KIESTAFYFSK
+650 KIESMAFYISK
-661 LIQIEFPESLVSI
+661 LTQIEFPESLVSI
-674 DSLAF
+674 DYSAF
-679 YDCSELTRV
+679 YGCSELTRV

-697 QILDSAFSGCS
+697 QILDDAFSGCS

-757 QLTELEKTVVSSIG
+757 QLTGFEKTVVSSIG
-771 DGAFKGCSSLVDVS
+771 ANAFKGCSSLVDVS

-855 ENSFMF
+855 ENAFMF

-1129 GGTFVLNTDI
+1129 GGTFADGDSSKTQE
-1139 DLPSTTD
+1139 
-1146 NYNYRTIA
+1146 YNAFSNQTI
-1154 QIGLVPKT
+1154 
-1162 TYTINFASATLI
+1162 TLI
-1174 SGTATEFHVRLYKFG
+1174 STNPTRIGYKFKSWNTMSDGSG
-1189 KPSTHYAFIKVPF
+1189 K
-1202 GTNVSAVFTS
+1202 GN
-1212 PETLNPSDNNQI
+1212 SD
-1224 LVYAGLAGATAGN
+1224 LAGK
-1237 NVSLRGITMS
+1237 I
-1247 VTKTLTWNSVCGV
+1247 
-1260 SPTPTREGYNFKG
+1260 
-1273 WSTESEGSTQDFSNK
+1273 
-1288 KYSSVFGKEDG
+1288 YSSVFGKEDG

-1307 KQFQITTE
+1307 KQFQITTS

-1400 GSTTSSSHTYD
+1400 GSTADSDHTYD

-1431 ATKDA
+1431 AKKDA

-1567 NYVDGTNFSTP
+1567 NYVDGTGFTTA

-1587 IVAMTENPPKY
+1587 IVEFATDPPEY
-1598 MNCEK
+1598 MNCQI
-1603 VKNLSATQGDIVDL
+1603 VKNLSAEQGGTVEL
-1617 YAVWAANTYVMTL
+1617 YAVWAANQYTVTF
-1630 DENNRSNLKTKNVV
+1630 NPNGGTVSPTSQAAV
-1644 YDQPYGTF
+1644 YDSAYGALPT
-1652 DVPSKTGYTYVGWR
+1652 PTRTGYAFAGWGYAMPLTKASNTILEDNYTIKSGSEHKDTYFWVNAGYTLTVGTKYVFR
-1666 VGKRLIDEKTFNGSS
+1666 
-1681 DYINLGRTY
+1681 
-1690 MYTNKITVMA
+1690 
-1700 RAYMDDWTQ
+1700 
-1709 YKNGMRII
+1709 
-1717 SCTEGGGW
+1717 
-1725 NLEQGGEYLQ
+1725 
-1735 FAIYDSGVGYRVAK
+1735 
-1749 SNISFANLASGWHT
+1749 
-1763 FVATFDG
+1763 FVATVDPNNNWLFAPQNKEPSYRLKNGYNEIEFTAQDARAFFFDDKNCD
-1770 EYARLY
+1770 EAHPFTITDASIQAVTTNEIIPVTTTKY
-1776 IDGIGVGKSAKFSS
+1776 IS
-1790 GKIGY
+1790 GATTVQY
-1795 HASNSILVGAE
+1795 ASNHTLYAQ
-1806 AGSSSSPVGSYFK
+1806 
-1819 GKISYISIFNSSN
+1819 
-1832 YYTKDTVSSA
+1832 
-1842 KCPAYDTV
+1842 
-1850 AVAHWTPNKYN
+1850 WTPNKYN

-1969 ETTLYAQWTTNPYDI
+1969 ETTLYAQWTTNEYLVD
-1984 TYELNGGTKGSTSPS
+1984 YVLNGGTKGSTSPS

-2018 FTGWSVAATLDGKRY
+2018 FTGWSVVATLDGKRY

-2106 WYYSGMSGS
+2106 WYYSGMSDS

-2162 SGWTVASGS
+2162 TGWTIASGS
-2171 KIATKTVT
+2171 KTATKTVT

-2203 MFNPKLTY
+2203 MFNPNLTY

-2224 FDTGSKNSSSL
+2224 FDTGSQNSSSL
-2235 FFEVQCWNNT
+2235 FFEVQYWNNT

-2252 SNSSTGIC
+2252 SSSSTGIC
-2260 SGIFNKNGSITQLRF
+2260 SGVFNKNSSTTQLRF
-2275 KYNGNNAD
+2275 KYNGNKAD

-2325 TRTSYVSSSTHVSSD
+2325 TRTSYVSSSTHVAATS
-2340 TKVNDP
+2340 KVDEAR
-2346 FNRTLFAE
+2346 NRTLFAQ

-2390 YTASTHE
+2390 YTASIHE

-2449 AIGGAYNESNSRRF
+2449 VIGGAYNEGNSRRF

-2491 VRVQKFWIYS
+2491 VRIRKFWIYS

-2521 LQANSG
+2521 LQANGG

-2555 VYGSWSGQL
+2555 VYGAWSGQL
-2564 TITVNSSSYYSN
+2564 TITVDPSSYYSN

-2589 ANGSSVNLVNV
+2589 ANGSSVNLVNIL
-2600 PSTDKVTITAT
+2600 STDKVTITAT

-2653 ATITVTVDMRSIS
+2653 ATIDVTVDMRSIS
-2666 VTGDTRT
+2666 VTGDTKT
-2673 QDLCCVAEDSLIS
+2673 KDLCCVAEDSLIS

-2757 YSTADGENTYPEVEL
+2757 YSTADGENSYPEVEL

-2799 ITGETIPVYTFTVEN
+2799 ITGETIPVYTFTVDN

-2824 IHNGPVKPCFMIC
+2824 IHNGPVRPCLMIC

-2912 RGWICYNPELGQLA
+2912 RGWICYNTELGQMA
-2926 YGSYGVCDKGMQV
+2926 YGTHGVSDKAMQV

-2956 VIEFEDFEMVYT
+2956 VIEFEDLEMVYT
-2968 FRLANGLAFIANGN
+2968 FKLANGLAFIANGN